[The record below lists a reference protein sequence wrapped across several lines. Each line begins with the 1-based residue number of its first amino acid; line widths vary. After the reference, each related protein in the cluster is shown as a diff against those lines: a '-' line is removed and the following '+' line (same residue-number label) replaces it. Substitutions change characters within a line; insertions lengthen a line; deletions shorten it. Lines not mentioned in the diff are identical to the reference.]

1 MKTKRIILF
10 CLLAIL
16 STTVGAAHRWTLTY
30 QGFPYKRTSCA
41 LPTYKV
47 GETIN
52 LTTWQ
57 PIDEE
62 GHKVVAW
69 RYDGDTYNPGEEFTM
84 PDEDVELVPV
94 WDYEGIEG
102 VQNTEYR
109 IQKILRDGRL
119 IIVRDGEEYDVLG
132 LVIGDW

>member
-1 MKTKRIILF
+1 M
-10 CLLAIL
+10 
-16 STTVGAAHRWTLTY
+16 
-30 QGFPYKRTSCA
+30 
-41 LPTYKV
+41 
-47 GETIN
+47 
-52 LTTWQ
+52 
-57 PIDEE
+57 
-62 GHKVVAW
+62 VAW
-69 RYDGDTYNPGEEFTM
+69 SYDGDTYNPGEEFTM

-119 IIVRDGEEYDVLG
+119 IIVRDGAEYDVLG